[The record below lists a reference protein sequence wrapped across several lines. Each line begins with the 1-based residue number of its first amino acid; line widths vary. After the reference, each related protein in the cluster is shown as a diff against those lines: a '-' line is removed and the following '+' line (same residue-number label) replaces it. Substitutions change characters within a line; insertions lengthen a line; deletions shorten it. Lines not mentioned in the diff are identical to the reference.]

1 MPGSNS
7 GLRTD
12 WRMSASSQSSASDCR
27 DECLRAN
34 AVTDG
39 ASEHPLAATLVVFAR
54 YPQPGRCKTR
64 LIPALGAERA
74 AELYGEMVRQALW
87 QCDELRRLSAD
98 PVRVVIEYDG
108 ATRDDMASFV
118 GADRELAAQSE
129 GDLGERLAH
138 AARVAFDAGAQR
150 LVMIGTDC
158 PALTAGL
165 LQKAFEALER
175 CDLVLGPASD
185 GGYYLIGL
193 SRFHAELFES
203 MPWSTDRLLAQT
215 LKTAERIGLTVELLP
230 VLDDVDLPEDLSVW
244 EQHRHQQSCEIT
256 VVIPTFNLEP
266 RLEAAIASARQAA
279 AMEVIVVAAGDVTE
293 SRLVASRTGCRFLES
308 PAGRGRQLN
317 AGARVALGDHLL
329 FLHADTEL
337 PSGWDSEVR
346 RVLSIKRTAGG
357 AFPVRLDA
365 PGWRLRLIERGIAI
379 RSRWLQWPYG
389 DQALFLKRE
398 DFLKQGGFPELPLM
412 EDFAFV
418 RRLKSQGTIRL
429 ADTPVITSARRWL
442 RLGAWRVTLINQLMV
457 AGFLL
462 GIPMRHL
469 VRLYNRRAGL

>member
-1 MPGSNS
+1 MPGSDS
-7 GLRTD
+7 GVRTD
-12 WRMSASSQSSASDCR
+12 LRMSASRRISESDCHQNSPR
-27 DECLRAN
+27 PA
-34 AVTDG
+34 AATDG
-39 ASEHPLAATLVVFAR
+39 ARGNPPAATLLVFAR

-74 AELYGEMVRQALW
+74 AELYGEMVRRTLW

-98 PVRVVIEYDG
+98 PVRIVIEYDG
-108 ATRDDMASFV
+108 ASREDMASFV
-118 GADRELAAQSE
+118 GADRELAAQSS

-138 AARVAFDAGAQR
+138 AARMAFDAGAQR
-150 LVMIGTDC
+150 LAIIGTDC
-158 PALTAGL
+158 PALTADI
-165 LQKAFEALER
+165 LQKALEALER

-244 EQHRHQQSCEIT
+244 EQHRHQQSCGTT

-279 AMEVIVVAAGDVTE
+279 GVEVIVVAAGDVTE
-293 SRLVASRTGCRFLES
+293 SREAASRMGCRFLES
-308 PAGRGRQLN
+308 PAERGRQLN
-317 AGARVALGDHLL
+317 AGARVALGENLL

-337 PSGWDSEVR
+337 PSGWDAEVR
-346 RVLSIKRTAGG
+346 RVLSIKRTIGG

-398 DFLKQGGFPELPLM
+398 VFRLQGGFPELPLM

-418 RRLKSQGTIRL
+418 RRLKSTGTIRL
-429 ADTPVITSARRWL
+429 ADIPVITSARRWL

-457 AGFLL
+457 GGFLL
-462 GIPMRHL
+462 GVPMRYL

>member
-1 MPGSNS
+1 MSTSSRSS
-7 GLRTD
+7 GNDRHQD
-12 WRMSASSQSSASDCR
+12 SS
-27 DECLRAN
+27 RAN
-34 AVTDG
+34 AATD
-39 ASEHPLAATLVVFAR
+39 AAREHPPVATLVVFAR

-74 AELYGEMVRQALW
+74 AELHGEMVRRSLW

-118 GADRELAAQSE
+118 GADRELSAQCE

-138 AARVAFDAGAQR
+138 AARVAFDAGTLR

-158 PALTAGL
+158 PALTAEL
-165 LQKAFEALER
+165 LQKALEALKR

-193 SRFHAELFES
+193 RRFHAELFES

-215 LKTAERIGLTVELLP
+215 LNAAERCGLMAELLP

-244 EQHRHQQSCEIT
+244 EQHRHQQSCHTT
-256 VVIPTFNLEP
+256 VVIPTFNTEP

-279 AMEVIVVAAGDVTE
+279 GVEVIVVAAGDVTE
-293 SRLVASRTGCRFLES
+293 SRRVASRTGCRFLES

-317 AGARVALGDHLL
+317 AGARVALGEHLL

-337 PSGWDSEVR
+337 PSGWDAEVR
-346 RVLSIKRTAGG
+346 RVLSIERTIGG

-398 DFLKQGGFPELPLM
+398 VFRQQGGFPELPLM

-418 RRLKSQGTIRL
+418 RRLKSNGTIRL
-429 ADTPVITSARRWL
+429 AALPVITSARRWL

-462 GIPMRHL
+462 GVPMRHL